1 MRWTSVLLLLGLLS
15 ALNVVVVFAANEEGD
30 DPSLR
35 MEAVFK
41 GLVRKEDGNEELS
54 IEYSNRTRDNFA
66 AILNNR
72 QTKLLKR
79 YCGALLAQFA
89 VFAEEHGPA
98 VGLSGNLTTYDIYD
112 VGSAILSRYEDERNN
127 IKAHSLAPVVLK
139 CKTSVQERH
148 GKKTPDRQW
157 SLWIVACLINER
169 RSESDRFSGS
179 RLRQRWALSPEIEA
193 ALEDLDTVLRCP
205 QEVTELAL
213 LQLEAE
219 FRLDG
224 VRKAHE
230 AGFYSEDRLKQLLER
245 NRVPNRARYLKTKA
259 SLLASRDAEEQRKV
273 FEAVNRTET
282 PKE

>member
-1 MRWTSVLLLLGLLS
+1 MLLSSCLLLATIS
-15 ALNVVVVFAANEEGD
+15 IVFAANDEEE
-30 DPSLR
+30 DPNLR

-66 AILNNR
+66 AILNAR

-89 VFAEEHGPA
+89 VFAEEHGPP
-98 VGLSGNLTTYDIYD
+98 VGLSGNLTAYDIYD

-148 GKKTPDRQW
+148 GKKTPNRQW
-157 SLWIVACLINER
+157 SLWTVACLINER
-169 RSESDRFSGS
+169 RGEADRFSGS

-193 ALEDLDTVLRCP
+193 ALEDLDAILRCP
-205 QEVTELAL
+205 QDVTELAL

-219 FRLDG
+219 FRIDG

-230 AGFYSEDRLKQLLER
+230 AGVYSEDRLKQLIER
-245 NRVPNRARYLKTKA
+245 NRIPNRARYLKNKA
-259 SLLASRDAEEQRKV
+259 SLLVSRDAEEQRKV
-273 FEAVNRTET
+273 LETLNRTET
-282 PKE
+282 PNE